1 MKFIRKKVSFVS
13 LFMTAV
19 TLLIAVPYQPL
30 LAAMVPTDSTIYDN
44 KAEEAR
50 DHLKSLISRNDI
62 RKSLLSKGIDP
73 DEAKIRVESLSDSEA
88 IAVADQIE
96 QLPAG
101 GGAIGVIIGAAL
113 IVFLVLLATDIL
125 GYTELYLPPTNQS
138 FSKPPK
144 ICDIIFLIGRR
155 SHELPP
161 RFNRNS
167 FRIHFGYQFAIR
179 TFEGEPSRWI
189 CLIICQKHHFRAH
202 GLTLNPKIR

>member
-125 GYTELYLPPTNQS
+125 GYTDVFPFVN
-138 FSKPPK
+138 
-144 ICDIIFLIGRR
+144 
-155 SHELPP
+155 
-161 RFNRNS
+161 
-167 FRIHFGYQFAIR
+167 
-179 TFEGEPSRWI
+179 
-189 CLIICQKHHFRAH
+189 KH
-202 GLTLNPKIR
+202 K

>member
-101 GGAIGVIIGAAL
+101 GGAIGIIIGAAL

-125 GYTELYLPPTNQS
+125 GYTDVFPFVN
-138 FSKPPK
+138 
-144 ICDIIFLIGRR
+144 
-155 SHELPP
+155 
-161 RFNRNS
+161 
-167 FRIHFGYQFAIR
+167 
-179 TFEGEPSRWI
+179 
-189 CLIICQKHHFRAH
+189 KH
-202 GLTLNPKIR
+202 K